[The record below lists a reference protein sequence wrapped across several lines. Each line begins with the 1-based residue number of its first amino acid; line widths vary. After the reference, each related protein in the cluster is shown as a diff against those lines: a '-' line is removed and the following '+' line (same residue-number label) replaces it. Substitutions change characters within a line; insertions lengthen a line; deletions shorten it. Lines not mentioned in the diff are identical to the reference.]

1 MTFFKDLSLSSF
13 SAGFVA
19 VLVGFTS
26 SAALVFQ
33 AARDLGATPA
43 QIGSWMLAL
52 CLGIGLSGIYLS
64 WRFKAPVVTAWST
77 PGAAVL
83 VTAASSANLH
93 EATGAFI
100 VCGLLMALCGFFG
113 WFERIMRRI
122 PPAIAAGMLAGVL
135 LRFGMEAF
143 AALET
148 AFGLVFSM
156 LLTYLLARRLIPRY
170 AVMAPLVVG
179 VAVAALG
186 DMLDFSALSFTVTR
200 LQWVTP
206 TFSMQAMMGVAL
218 PLFAVCVAS
227 QNLPGL
233 AVLRA
238 AGYQTPASPLIGWTG
253 VATLLLAPFGA
264 FGVNLAA
271 ITAAICTG
279 PEAHDDPAKRYTAAI
294 VSGLF
299 YLVAGIFGA
308 SIGALFLAFPKEL
321 VLAIAGFALI
331 NTIGSGLVGALQE
344 ERHREAALVT
354 FLVTASGV
362 SLLGIASAF
371 WGMVAGAG
379 ALLILQAP
387 GMQSLFNREKKTEP
401 AQTRSSEKR

>member
-1 MTFFKDLSLSSF
+1 MRFFRDLSVSSF

-33 AARDLGATPA
+33 AASDLGATPA
-43 QIGSWMLAL
+43 QIGSWMLSL
-52 CLGIGLSGIYLS
+52 CLGIGVTGIYLS
-64 WRFKAPVVTAWST
+64 WRFKAPIVTAWST

-83 VTAASSANLH
+83 VTAASSATLP
-93 EATGAFI
+93 EATGAF
-100 VCGLLMALCGFFG
+100 VLCGLLMAMCGFFG
-113 WFERIMRRI
+113 WFESIMRRI

-135 LRFGMEAF
+135 LRFGMAAF

-148 AFGLVFSM
+148 AFTLVFPM

-170 AVMAPLVVG
+170 AVMAPLVTG
-179 VAVAALG
+179 IAVAAATNA
-186 DMLDFSALSFTVTR
+186 LDFSALSFSLTTP
-200 LQWVTP
+200 QWVTP
-206 TFSMQAMMGVAL
+206 AFSVQALMGVAL

-233 AVLRA
+233 AVIRA
-238 AGYQTPASPLIGWTG
+238 AGYQTPSSPLIGWTG

-264 FGVNLAA
+264 FGINLAA
-271 ITAAICTG
+271 ITAALCTG

-321 VLAIAGFALI
+321 VMAIAGFALI
-331 NTIGSGLVGALQE
+331 NTIGSGLVSALQDE
-344 ERHREAALVT
+344 HHREAAMVT

-362 SLLGIASAF
+362 TLLGIASAF
-371 WGMVAGAG
+371 WGMIAGGA
-379 ALLILQAP
+379 ALLILQTP
-387 GMQSLFNREKKTEP
+387 GLQRRRAGKSMTQTAARE
-401 AQTRSSEKR
+401 SEE

>member
-1 MTFFKDLSLSSF
+1 MSFFKDLSLSSF

-33 AARDLGATPA
+33 AARELGATPA

-83 VTAASSANLH
+83 VTAASSASLQ

-100 VCGLLMALCGFFG
+100 ICGLLMALCGFFG
-113 WFERIMRRI
+113 WFERIMQRI

-148 AFGLVFSM
+148 AFGLVLPM

-170 AVMAPLVVG
+170 AVIAPLVVG
-179 VAVAALG
+179 IAVAATAG
-186 DMLDFSALSFTVTR
+186 MLDFSALSFTVTTP
-200 LQWVTP
+200 QWVTP
-206 TFSMQAMMGVAL
+206 SFSVQALMGVAL
-218 PLFAVCVAS
+218 PLFAVSVAS

-253 VATLLLAPFGA
+253 MATLVLAPFGA
-264 FGVNLAA
+264 FGINLAA

-279 PEAHDDPAKRYTAAI
+279 PEAHDDPGKRYTAAI
-294 VSGLF
+294 VSGIF
-299 YLVAGIFGA
+299 YLIAGIFGA

-331 NTIGSGLVGALQE
+331 NTIGSGLVSALQE
-344 ERHREAALVT
+344 ERHREAALIT

-387 GMQSLFNREKKTEP
+387 GLQSQLRRNGKTEP
-401 AQTRSSEKR
+401 AQAQSTEKS

>member
-1 MTFFKDLSLSSF
+1 MSFFKDLSVSSF

-33 AARDLGATPA
+33 AASELGATPA

-52 CLGIGLSGIYLS
+52 CLGIGVSGIYLS

-83 VTAASSANLH
+83 VTAASSATLQ
-93 EATGAFI
+93 EATGAF
-100 VCGLLMALCGFFG
+100 VLCGLLMALCGFFG
-113 WFERIMRRI
+113 WFERIMQRI

-143 AALET
+143 AALAT
-148 AFGLVFSM
+148 AFSLVFPM

-179 VAVAALG
+179 IAVAAAS
-186 DMLDFSALSFTVTR
+186 DSLDFSALSFTVTTP
-200 LQWVTP
+200 QWVTP
-206 TFSMQAMMGVAL
+206 AFSVQALMGVAL

-233 AVLRA
+233 AVMRA

-253 VATLLLAPFGA
+253 LATFVLAPFGA

-331 NTIGSGLVGALQE
+331 NTIGSGLVSALQE

-379 ALLILQAP
+379 ALLILQTPDLQQLRKRKVESAEHE
-387 GMQSLFNREKKTEP
+387 STENG
-401 AQTRSSEKR
+401 

>member
-1 MTFFKDLSLSSF
+1 MRLIRDASLSAI

-33 AARDLGATPA
+33 AAHALGATPA
-43 QIGSWMLAL
+43 QIASWILAL

-64 WRFKAPVVTAWST
+64 YRFKTPVVTAWST

-83 VTAASSANLH
+83 VTAAAGTSLA

-100 VCGLLMALCGFFG
+100 LCALLTAICGFSG
-113 WFERIMRRI
+113 WFERIMRHV

-135 LRFGMEAF
+135 LRFGMDAF

-148 AFGLVFSM
+148 AFTLVFPM
-156 LLTYLLARRLIPRY
+156 LLAYLLARRVLPRY
-170 AVMAPLVVG
+170 AVLAPLV
-179 VAVAALG
+179 LG
-186 DMLDFSALSFTVTR
+186 SIIAWASDQLDFSGLSFTIATP
-200 LQWVTP
+200 QWVTP
-206 TFSMQAMMGVAL
+206 SFTLQALTGVAL
-218 PLFAVCVAS
+218 PLFAVTMAS

-238 AGYQTPASPLIGWTG
+238 AGYRTPASPLIGWTG
-253 VATLLLAPFGA
+253 LATLVFAPFGA
-264 FGVNLAA
+264 FAINLAA

-279 PEAHDDPAKRYTAAI
+279 PETHDDPDRRYIAAI
-294 VSGLF
+294 ASGLF
-299 YLVAGIFGA
+299 YLLAGIFAA
-308 SIGALFLAFPKEL
+308 SIGALFLAFPQEL
-321 VLAIAGFALI
+321 VLAVAGFALI
-331 NTIGSGLVGALQE
+331 NTIGSGLVAALQE

-362 SLLGIASAF
+362 SLLGIAAAF

-379 ALLILQAP
+379 TLLIQQASWR
-387 GMQSLFNREKKTEP
+387 GMQRREPETGERTGSGSDSRP
-401 AQTRSSEKR
+401 